1 VSKLDR
7 WVVLISVAVIAA
19 CAGCNPSAGTSPA
32 TEAPAPTVSSAPTPS
47 PSTASAIASAS
58 ASTSP
63 AAEATVP
70 TDWTTYSSTRYA
82 YTVDYPTDWIATPA
96 SQDWPATGFSFP
108 DDPAIDKWVK
118 PAAGSDWV
126 LMFVSSVPL
135 KDGEDAKERIAR
147 LDADNASV
155 CQLSNQQKVTLDG
168 APARQ
173 EEGMCF
179 GSDYIRE
186 VAAVHDGRF
195 YLEYVLSGSPM
206 SETTQATFDHF
217 LASFHFGAG
226 GA

>member
-1 VSKLDR
+1 MSKLDR
-7 WVVLISVAVIAA
+7 SVVLISVAVLAA
-19 CAGCNPSAGTSPA
+19 CAGCSPSAGTSPA
-32 TEAPAPTVSSAPTPS
+32 TEAPAPTVSTAPTPS

-58 ASTSP
+58 ASASP

-96 SQDWPATGFSFP
+96 SQDWPATGFSYP

-118 PAAGSDWV
+118 PAAGADWV

-135 KDGEDAKERIAR
+135 KPDEKPMERIAR

-155 CQLSNQQKVTLDG
+155 CQLSNRQDVTLDG
-168 APARQ
+168 VSARQ
-173 EEGMCF
+173 EDGKCF

-186 VAAVHDGRF
+186 VAAVRDGRF
-195 YLEYVLSGSPM
+195 YFEYVLSGSPL
-206 SETTQATFDHF
+206 SDTTLATFDRF
-217 LASFHFGAG
+217 LASFHFGASSG
-226 GA
+226 